1 MMAST
6 AVLAACSKDNK
17 DQDPGT
23 QPDEPITNVYEAS
36 TLKIEMKNPVTGEW
50 KTLSNKTN
58 PRRLAH
64 EFAWEGDRL
73 ESVTDHN
80 TTVFYSFDYDKEGRI
95 VHIYSDKDLDYS
107 RSLTYD
113 EEGQLSLSKG
123 TIRQGDGKLLASQD
137 FVFTWANGV
146 LQKVEEETWSHYPD
160 DEEINQTVTR
170 TYTWEGGNV
179 VKTLRHVVKNG
190 KTLTDTEYTYEYSTF
205 LNPLH
210 GFVLSMHPERGIIF
224 DFEGIDG
231 LSKNLPSRV
240 VSSLNNRY
248 EYSYTGSDRV
258 TSIEKHEIADGS
270 DMLHQYVDY
279 TLDLEYVRLK

>member
-1 MMAST
+1 MKKLLLLFAIAMLALISCTKGDEPSPEPVGDTTLYMAANGLTGFPEAIYDLQGHIIYQCPDETYSIMSLT
-6 AVLAACSKDNK
+6 SEGSDWYAVL
-17 DQDPGT
+17 
-23 QPDEPITNVYEAS
+23 
-36 TLKIEMKNPVTGEW
+36 
-50 KTLSNKTN
+50 KT
-58 PRRLAH
+58 
-64 EFAWEGDRL
+64 D
-73 ESVTDHN
+73 
-80 TTVFYSFDYDKEGRI
+80 
-95 VHIYSDKDLDYS
+95 
-107 RSLTYD
+107 
-113 EEGQLSLSKG
+113 
-123 TIRQGDGKLLASQD
+123 DGIFS
-137 FVFTWANGV
+137 
-146 LQKVEEETWSHYPD
+146 
-160 DEEINQTVTR
+160 
-170 TYTWEGGNV
+170 
-179 VKTLRHVVKNG
+179 VVKNG

>member
-1 MMAST
+1 M
-6 AVLAACSKDNK
+6 
-17 DQDPGT
+17 
-23 QPDEPITNVYEAS
+23 
-36 TLKIEMKNPVTGEW
+36 
-50 KTLSNKTN
+50 
-58 PRRLAH
+58 
-64 EFAWEGDRL
+64 
-73 ESVTDHN
+73 
-80 TTVFYSFDYDKEGRI
+80 
-95 VHIYSDKDLDYS
+95 
-107 RSLTYD
+107 
-113 EEGQLSLSKG
+113 
-123 TIRQGDGKLLASQD
+123 ASQD

-160 DEEINQTVTR
+160 DEEINQTATR